1 MFFLWDRNYPP
12 ADCFCKTAQEISGW
26 ACLRSGSLAH
36 SWSASPGVALC
47 VLVTPAALPM
57 LNTAPWTS
65 MGSSYSF
72 EKDSLPS
79 WTEVR
84 LDNPSP
90 LAKQRGVDTR
100 VSPALGDTPLA
111 GGRPESLLAQL
122 WGLAEGFPPQSRPFR
137 LAGGELHHW
146 EHAGEGRGG
155 GQRLVFP
162 PQRRGSHISCPT
174 VHFTPEKQQRYREV
188 ALRFVV
194 SAVPLG
200 TGEQIKAINDS
211 IWTESPWSKMRGKPA
226 L

>member
-57 LNTAPWTS
+57 LNMAPWTS

-72 EKDSLPS
+72 EKDSLSS

-84 LDNPSP
+84 LNNTSP

-122 WGLAEGFPPQSRPFR
+122 QALQKDFLLRAVLSAWQAESCIT
-137 LAGGELHHW
+137 
-146 EHAGEGRGG
+146 EHAGKGRGG

-162 PQRRGSHISCPT
+162 LQRRGWHICPT
-174 VHFTPEKQQRYREV
+174 VHFTPEKQQR
-188 ALRFVV
+188 
-194 SAVPLG
+194 
-200 TGEQIKAINDS
+200 
-211 IWTESPWSKMRGKPA
+211 
-226 L
+226 